1 MIEGVGR
8 TGDGAWNTS
17 RAYGALVA
25 RVLPDWLLGFFSAV
39 VVGSILSTFNSVLNS
54 AATLYSLDVY
64 KMYLNPT
71 ASSEHGSEIWSIPVW
86 SSLSLRLSRRLL
98 LRSRWGF
105 QLFSRTQRGLFY
117 SLAAVILVGL
127 FNRWA
132 DGRSALFTLLWAL
145 V

>member
-71 ASSEHGSEIWSIPVW
+71 ASSEQVRKSGQICSMVVAILAVIAAFCLYSRDRVFSFFKDSTGSFYS
-86 SSLSLRLSRRLL
+86 SRR
-98 LRSRWGF
+98 SD
-105 QLFSRTQRGLFY
+105 FSWSVQ
-117 SLAAVILVGL
+117 SLG
-127 FNRWA
+127 
-132 DGRSALFTLLWAL
+132 
-145 V
+145 